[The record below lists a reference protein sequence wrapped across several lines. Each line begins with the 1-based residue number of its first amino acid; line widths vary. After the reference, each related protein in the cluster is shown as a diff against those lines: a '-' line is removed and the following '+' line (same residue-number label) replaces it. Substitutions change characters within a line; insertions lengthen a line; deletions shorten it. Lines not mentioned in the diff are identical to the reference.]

1 MAQVAS
7 KRFAYLVLC
16 AVALLT
22 ACKPPLSHHFD
33 KQPAQPAAQ
42 GEAAASQSDQQ
53 IASTTQP
60 DPGNDPAN
68 QVVDTKN
75 YTENPTKVVKIGLL
89 VPLSGR
95 SETIGKALQDAG
107 ILALFDKYAS
117 LSGPAAG
124 VRVELIPKD
133 TKEGTLGIR
142 QAAADAVKEGAQ
154 LIIGPLYSQSVEAIK
169 PLAKEGKIP
178 ILSFSNN
185 KAVAGDGVYVM
196 GFNPEEQTRRVASF
210 VLSKDDMNRV
220 AVLAPNDP
228 YGRSVTDAIQ
238 QTAELLGRK
247 VEPVV
252 NYAPGGVTIAQ
263 DVRKLVDEARIS
275 GRVNF
280 NALFLPEAS
289 ELLGTIL
296 ARFEELQVTPQTVQF
311 LGTGLWD
318 DRDIIRLYKL
328 EGAWLASS
336 PPNMY
341 AAFEERFINSYG
353 YKPPRIASL
362 AYDAVALAATLATSG
377 IGFTHEAITDPS
389 GYSGPA
395 NGIFRFHKNG
405 TVERGL
411 AVLQVKHGKFEVMD
425 PAPTAFATADPA
437 HQAVPK
443 K

>member
-7 KRFAYLVLC
+7 KRFAYVMLC
-16 AVALLT
+16 IVALMT
-22 ACKPPLSHHFD
+22 ACQPSIPQHFD
-33 KQPAQPAAQ
+33 KKAQHAAPAAA
-42 GEAAASQSDQQ
+42 GDAASSSADRQ
-53 IASTTQP
+53 IAESGKAP
-60 DPGNDPAN
+60 SSDPTVAKTDKI
-68 QVVDTKN
+68 D
-75 YTENPTKVVKIGLL
+75 YSDHPTKVVKIGLL

-117 LSGPAAG
+117 LAGPAAG

-133 TKEGTLGIR
+133 TKEGTSGVR
-142 QAAADAVKEGAQ
+142 QAAVEAVKEGAQ

-185 KAVAGDGVYVM
+185 VAVAGDGVYVM
-196 GFNPEEQTRRVASF
+196 GFNPEEQTRRVASYL
-210 VLSKDDMNRV
+210 LSKDMNRV
-220 AVLAPNDP
+220 AVLAPKDA
-228 YGRSVTDAIQ
+228 YGNSVTDAMKA
-238 QTAELLGRK
+238 TAELLGRK
-247 VEPVV
+247 VEPIVK
-252 NYAPGGVTIAQ
+252 YAPGGVTIAQ
-263 DVRKLVDEARIS
+263 DVKKLADE
-275 GRVNF
+275 GRVAGHYIF
-280 NALFLPEAS
+280 DAIFIPEAS
-289 ELLGTIL
+289 DLLGTIL
-296 ARFEELQVTPQTVQF
+296 ARLEDQQITPQTVQF
-311 LGTGLWD
+311 IGTGAWD

-336 PPNMY
+336 PPDMY

-395 NGIFRFHKNG
+395 NGIFRFNKNG

-411 AVLQVKHGKFEVMD
+411 AVLQVKHGKLEVVD
-425 PAPTAFATADPA
+425 PAPFVFA
-437 HQAVPK
+437 K
-443 K
+443 